1 MAIKVNINIRLLPKI
16 LRNVRLPVGRVNK
29 VDDAQ
34 GNIVNLLLI
43 ILPKQSPAAGRSP
56 QTVNFPQRA
65 FRRRRKKP
73 PKSGCQQQDRAAYH
87 PRYKNVWR
95 YQTEKE

>member
-16 LRNVRLPVGRVNK
+16 LRNVGLPVGRVNK

-34 GNIVNLLLI
+34 GYIVNLLLI

-56 QTVNFPQRA
+56 QTVNFRSA
-65 FRRRRKKP
+65 LFDGGAKS
-73 PKSGCQQQDRAAYH
+73 PKVRLPAAG
-87 PRYKNVWR
+87 
-95 YQTEKE
+95 